1 MQNYGHPGHAINSKT
16 THTRTR
22 LLLRQSTQA
31 LQFQIGLLIGPTV
44 NKYGRL
50 VLSLERE
57 K

>member
-1 MQNYGHPGHAINSKT
+1 MQNDGHPNHARNSNT
-16 THTRTR
+16 THTRTG
-22 LLLRQSTQA
+22 LVLRQSTLA
-31 LQFQIGLLIGPTV
+31 LQFQMGLLIGPTV

>member
-1 MQNYGHPGHAINSKT
+1 MQNDGHPGHAINSNT
-16 THTRTR
+16 THTMAR
-22 LLLRQSTQA
+22 LLLRQSTLA
-31 LQFQIGLLIGPTV
+31 LQLQMGLLIQLTV